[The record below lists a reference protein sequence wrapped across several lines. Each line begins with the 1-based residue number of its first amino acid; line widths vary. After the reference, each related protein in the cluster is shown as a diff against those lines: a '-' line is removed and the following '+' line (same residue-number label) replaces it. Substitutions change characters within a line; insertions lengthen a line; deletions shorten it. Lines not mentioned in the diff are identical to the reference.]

1 VSDVSPWVSLGVVGV
16 SFAVVAGIALNLLRI
31 GYKIRH

>member
-1 VSDVSPWVSLGVVGV
+1 VLI
-16 SFAVVAGIALNLLRI
+16 SFAVVAGAALQLLHK